1 MGRISQYQT
10 YYFHLWKTTLDL
22 LSENTNFNFA
32 SVKYQI
38 LMMKRFIEGA
48 GNENTLLNALLWA
61 TSFYF
66 LVR

>member
-22 LSENTNFNFA
+22 LSENSNFNFA

-48 GNENTLLNALLWA
+48 DVT
-61 TSFYF
+61 
-66 LVR
+66 